1 MNPSYSRIEAATVLV
16 MSTLVLSACGGGGSG
31 SGGNQTPPTV
41 TPPGS
46 SPGTPGSS
54 YTIGGSVSGL
64 DSGRSLSVLDNGAD
78 TLSITANGA
87 FTFATPVSFNKAYA
101 VTVGS
106 QPSWQNC
113 SVGNDSGVATSNVT
127 NVTISCVAGQARVST
142 FAGSTTS
149 GAANG
154 AGNDA
159 SFNAPAGVALD
170 SSGNVY
176 VADFGNNE
184 IRKITP
190 AGLVSTFAGSG
201 ALGSANGMGNTAS
214 FNHPGGV
221 AVDANDNVYVADL
234 GNNEIRKITA
244 AGVVSTL
251 AGSTTPG
258 HADGMGSSASFNSP
272 WGVAVDASGNI
283 YVADVE
289 NEEIRKITPA
299 GLVSTFAG
307 SLSAGSLDG
316 TGSTALFA
324 GPRGIAID
332 RSGNLYVADSS
343 NNEIRKI
350 TPAGVVSTLAGS
362 TRSGSA
368 DGTGGAASFSDPNGV
383 AVDASGAIF
392 VADRVNN
399 EIRKITPTGTVSTIA
414 GSSSVASSVN
424 GVGSAASFAGP
435 AGLVVDANDN
445 IYVAEMNDNEI
456 RFLTPA
462 P

>member
-244 AGVVSTL
+244 AGVVSTI

-435 AGLVVDANDN
+435 AGLVVDAHDN